1 MNRILA
7 ICDSLSPEGLNRV
20 IVFLRPLVQTF
31 TMKMFASFHILH
43 AIRFSVTNS
52 DLANKV

>member
-7 ICDSLSPEGLNRV
+7 ICHSLSPEGLNV
-20 IVFLRPLVQTF
+20 VNVFLRSLVQTF
-31 TMKMFASFHILH
+31 TMKIFASFHILH

-52 DLANKV
+52 DFANKV